1 MALYLLKQSS
11 VEQLQYQ
18 GGKKKYNTF
27 PLQFKATIYAVLFIS
42 PDEKQK
48 TTYCSEV
55 DFFFFASQ
63 LKIKMHKKTLASH
76 AYLDHSH
83 LSYKD

>member
-1 MALYLLKQSS
+1 MALYLLKRSS

-55 DFFFFASQ
+55 DFFFFCKPA
-63 LKIKMHKKTLASH
+63 KN
-76 AYLDHSH
+76 
-83 LSYKD
+83 KDA

>member
-1 MALYLLKQSS
+1 MVFSRAIAIPRGK
-11 VEQLQYQ
+11 
-18 GGKKKYNTF
+18 KKKYNTF
-27 PLQFKATIYAVLFIS
+27 PLQFKATIYTVLFIS
-42 PDEKQK
+42 PDDKQK